1 LPGVNLKKSTV
12 DLNTYVNSVVQ
23 NRHPH
28 FANVDGFAERCLAC
42 IVRKIRSNLPTLK
55 ALEAISQCGR
65 GGQVDPGCVL
75 IPRMKDGRITI
86 ARPGGG
92 TGGTKK
98 IHPHLALVQI
108 FKNPSVV
115 NHNTLVSSPQCAAP
129 FIAKGEGEGEMVCI
143 SPLHYHVDSQKVKSP
158 STPKKKLPT
167 AMVSQQPPTNQL
179 SSANALLNHI
189 RAMEQQKLDNLA
201 LTQQQDMVK
210 QFGDVMNKEP
220 LQDII
225 ASANF
230 KVTSPKKQV
239 MEANKQK
246 RSVQE
251 VENDSDFLSDS
262 EDEIDWIKKWEE
274 ERIEPDVSGVQDF
287 NEEDLV
293 KEIEVMA
300 IKKEEL
306 GNDVL
311 VTADK
316 NLVDRLKLED
326 GFRDLLNGK
335 YDLEPLHGLH
345 KQKLKKNQ
353 TKKVQKVEKVRKKPG
368 PKPKKK
374 IGEAWTSDPNKGKL
388 SVGEKQKNPAPKSEV
403 MGAAALGA
411 SNVVKVEEKDE
422 AVIQN
427 LLEDIKGSFESQFE
441 MDLETFGS
449 HEEQS
454 FSNQDFAMTNAFNLS
469 SLDDLSKDS
478 FVGQPALSGGVTSG
492 SSDAMFGG
500 AGAGLELPGL
510 VDSWQDKEEERLREQ
525 QSQYRQEQG
534 MQAYRQQQELSF
546 SGQDD
551 LSQDMQYPGG
561 HQGINF
567 REQQELF
574 SRPQNLSFGHSQPE
588 DLTYVHAEPEDLT
601 FGHRQPEDLTFS
613 HNEPEDLTFVHRESQ
628 QIDSDQ
634 TVSQYDSSA
643 FLSAGSISQE
653 QFLNMFDQD

>member
-1 LPGVNLKKSTV
+1 VNLKKSTV
-12 DLNTYVNSVVQ
+12 DLNTYVNTVVQ

-65 GGQVDPGCVL
+65 GSQADPGCVL

-115 NHNTLVSSPQCAAP
+115 NHNTLVSSPNCAAP

-167 AMVSQQPPTNQL
+167 AVVNHQPATNQL
-179 SSANALLNHI
+179 STSNALLNHI
-189 RAMEQQKLDNLA
+189 RAMEQQKLDSLA
-201 LTQQQDMVK
+201 INQQQDMVK
-210 QFGDVMNKEP
+210 QLGNVMNKEP

-225 ASANF
+225 AAADF
-230 KVTSPKKQV
+230 KVISPKKQAV
-239 MEANKQK
+239 EANKQK

-262 EDEIDWIKKWEE
+262 EDEVDWIKKWEE
-274 ERIEPDVSGVQDF
+274 EMIKPDVVGVQEF
-287 NEEDLV
+287 NEEELV

-300 IKKEEL
+300 IKKGEL
-306 GNDVL
+306 GKEGL
-311 VTADK
+311 VAADS
-316 NLVDRLKLED
+316 NLVDRLKLVD
-326 GFRDLLNGK
+326 GFRDLVSGK
-335 YDLEPLHGLH
+335 YDLEPLQGLH
-345 KQKLKKNQ
+345 KQKPKKSDP
-353 TKKVQKVEKVRKKPG
+353 KKVLKVEKVRKKPG

-374 IGEAWTSDPNKGKL
+374 IGEAWTSDPNKGK
-388 SVGEKQKNPAPKSEV
+388 SSIGEKQKQPAHKSEV
-403 MGAAALGA
+403 IGAKSLGA

-510 VDSWQDKEEERLREQ
+510 VASWQDKEEERHREQ
-525 QSQYRQEQG
+525 QGQYRQEQEI
-534 MQAYRQQQELSF
+534 QDYRQQQELSF

-551 LSQDMQYPGG
+551 LSQDMQYPGDN
-561 HQGINF
+561 QGINF

-574 SRPQNLSFGHSQPE
+574 SRPQNLSFGHNQPQ
-588 DLTYVHAEPEDLT
+588 DLTFGHAEPEDLT
-601 FGHRQPEDLTFS
+601 FGHRQPEDLTFG
-613 HNEPEDLTFVHRESQ
+613 HNEPEDLTFGHRESQ
-628 QIDSDQ
+628 EIGSDQ
-634 TVSQYDSSA
+634 VVSQYGTSP